1 MIRQTLLALCAPLLA
16 TVALGATVNAQSRN
30 TGPLVERSAIV
41 PAVDAHQHLMSPAI
55 ATRQSEVPPPTVTLP
70 SELRDFLQTRINAS
84 RDKAALAAL
93 YTERAWLLESF
104 NPGFIQ
110 TRDSIVDWWVGST
123 DSPYDL
129 VPVGYDVN
137 GSAAYITSYLTDSRT
152 RKRDAHMVQSMT
164 KGADGR
170 WRIMTEVLTMGGPRT
185 VVPITAD
192 YLVALL
198 DTAGIQRA
206 VVHSLAYQ
214 FGSGRNESPAEYENV
229 KAENDWTAE
238 QAGRFPDR
246 LLAFCSF
253 NPIKTYALVELTRC
267 ANSGRFRGVKLH
279 MGNSRVD
286 FDKPADVER
295 LRAVFAAAS
304 ARKLPIVIHLATYG
318 TAYGRKGAMT
328 FLQRVLPAAP
338 DITIQIAHLASPG
351 RLDPTSDSALV
362 VFADAVT
369 AGDPRVKNMIFDVTT
384 VIDPKTSAA
393 RLKLVASRLRQLGMS
408 RILYGSDT
416 PDPEHMK
423 PHEGWAAFRDRLGLT
438 DDELRT
444 IATNVPAYARP

>member
-1 MIRQTLLALCAPLLA
+1 MNHKAFNTLLAAVLLA
-16 TVALGATVNAQSRN
+16 STAGAQTTTSSPRVDRLLI
-30 TGPLVERSAIV
+30 TPAI
-41 PAVDAHQHLMSPAI
+41 DAHQHLMSPAI

-70 SELRDFLQTRINAS
+70 PELRDFLHARINAS

-123 DSPYDL
+123 ESPYDL
-129 VPVGYDVN
+129 VPVGYGVN
-137 GSAAYITSYLTDSRT
+137 GSAAYITSYLTDSKT

-164 KGADGR
+164 RGADGR

-185 VVPITAD
+185 VAPITGD

-214 FGSGRNESPAEYENV
+214 FGSGRNESPTEYESV

-238 QAGRFPDR
+238 QAARFPDR
-246 LLAFCSF
+246 LRAFCSV
-253 NPIKTYALVELTRC
+253 NPIKSYALAEITRC
-267 ANSGRFRGVKLH
+267 ANSGRFRGLKLH

-295 LRAVFAAAS
+295 LRAVFAAAN

-318 TAYGRKGAMT
+318 TPYGRKGAMT
-328 FLQRVLPAAP
+328 FLERVLPAAP

-362 VFADAVT
+362 VFAEALA

-438 DDELRT
+438 DEELRT
-444 IATNVPAYARP
+444 IATNLPAYARP

>member
-1 MIRQTLLALCAPLLA
+1 MNQSAFTTLLAAILLA
-16 TVALGATVNAQSRN
+16 SNAGAQAAGSASRVDRLLI
-30 TGPLVERSAIV
+30 T

-55 ATRQSEVPPPTVTLP
+55 AAHQSEVPPPTVTLP
-70 SELRDFLQTRINAS
+70 PELRNFLQARIDAS
-84 RDKAALAAL
+84 RDRATLGTL

-104 NPGFIQ
+104 NPAFIQ

-129 VPVGYDVN
+129 VPVGYGLN
-137 GSAAYITSYLTDSRT
+137 GSAAYITSYLTDSKT

-185 VVPITAD
+185 VAPITAD

-214 FGSGRNESPAEYENV
+214 FGSGRLESASEYERV

-238 QAGRFPDR
+238 QAARFPVR
-246 LLAFCSF
+246 LRAFCSF
-253 NPIKTYALVELTRC
+253 NPIKSYALAELTRC
-267 ANSGRFRGVKLH
+267 ASSGRFRGLKLH

-286 FDKPADVER
+286 FEKSGDVER
-295 LRAVFAAAS
+295 LRAVFAAANT
-304 ARKLPIVIHLATYG
+304 RKLPVVIHLATYG
-318 TAYGRKGAMT
+318 TPYGRKAAMT
-328 FLQRVLPAAP
+328 FLERVLPAAP
-338 DITIQIAHLASPG
+338 DITVQIAHLASPG

-362 VFADAVT
+362 VFAEALA

-408 RILYGSDT
+408 RIVYGSDT

-438 DDELRT
+438 NEELRT
-444 IATNVPAYARP
+444 IAGNLPAYAR

>member
-1 MIRQTLLALCAPLLA
+1 MIRQTLFALCAPLLA
-16 TVALGATVNAQSRN
+16 NVAPTVTLNAQAANAGRL
-30 TGPLVERSAIV
+30 TERSAIV

-55 ATRQSEVPPPTVTLP
+55 AEHQSEKPPVTVTLP
-70 SELRDFLQTRINAS
+70 PELRDFLQARISAS
-84 RDKAALAAL
+84 RDKAALGTL

-129 VPVGYDVN
+129 VPVGYGLN
-137 GSAAYITSYLTDSRT
+137 GAAAFITSYLTDSKT

-185 VVPITAD
+185 VAPITAD

-198 DTAGIQRA
+198 DTAGIPRA

-214 FGSGRNESPAEYENV
+214 LGSARNETSGEYDRV

-238 QAGRFPDR
+238 QAARFPDR
-246 LLAFCSF
+246 LRAFCSF
-253 NPIKTYALVELTRC
+253 NPLKSYALDELTRC
-267 ANSGRFRGVKLH
+267 ANSGRFRGLKLH

-286 FDKPADVER
+286 FEKPSDVER
-295 LRAVFAAAS
+295 LRAVFAAAN

-318 TAYGRKGAMT
+318 TPYGRKGAMT
-328 FLQRVLPAAP
+328 FLDQVLPAAP
-338 DITIQIAHLASPG
+338 DIVVQIAHLASPG
-351 RLDPTSDSALV
+351 RLDPVSDSALV
-362 VFADAVT
+362 VFADAIA
-369 AGDPRVKNMIFDVTT
+369 AGDGRVKNLMFDVTT

-393 RLKLVASRLRQLGMS
+393 RIKLVATRLRQIGMK

-416 PDPEHMK
+416 PDPEHMT
-423 PHEGWAAFRDRLGLT
+423 PREGWAAFRDRLGLT

-444 IATNVPAYARP
+444 IASNLPSYAR